1 MSSLTDFQ
9 KTPAGAM
16 RAPLRWVLWDVKD
29 TLLRVRSSV
38 GEQYCDEAK
47 RMGLSLTPAEVNA
60 AFHQAYRHHRSRF
73 PNYGIGQGL
82 DGQSWWTAV
91 VKATFSQCR
100 VRDPALLSTMAL
112 NLYRNFSKAD
122 NWEVFP
128 DSKSTLKSCASLGL
142 QLGVVSNFD
151 NRLEAILRSCGLLS
165 HFDFLLTSEA
175 AGVEKPH
182 AAIFERALRKCGVP
196 PTRVAHVGDD
206 YANDY
211 VPSRSVGIHGYL
223 LDRTNNSEGRDVPK
237 EHRLSS
243 LHELP
248 ARLKQHMDECS

>member
-1 MSSLTDFQ
+1 
-9 KTPAGAM
+9 M
-16 RAPLRWVLWDVKD
+16 RVPLRWVLWDVKD

-47 RMGLSLTPAEVNA
+47 RMGLSLAPAEVDA
-60 AFHQAYRHHRSRF
+60 AFRRAFRHHSSQF
-73 PNYGIGQGL
+73 PNYGVAQGM
-82 DGQSWWTAV
+82 DGQTWWTAV

-100 VRDPALLSTMAL
+100 VSDPVLLSTMAL
-112 NLYRNFSKAD
+112 NLYQNFSNAE

-128 DSKSTLKSCASLGL
+128 DSKSTLEKCSSLKL

-151 NRLEAILRSCGLLS
+151 NRLEAILRGCGLLS

-182 AAIFERALRKCGVP
+182 AAIFERAMRKCGVP
-196 PTRVAHVGDD
+196 PTSIVHVGDH
-206 YANDY
+206 YAKDY
-211 VPSRSVGIHGYL
+211 VASRSVGIHGYL

-243 LHELP
+243 LDELP